1 MGVIKQ
7 QGVVTL
13 QGVITHIGLA
23 TNYGLGKGEDYNESD
38 VIPCTW
44 TISCS
49 GYVKENKA

>member
-23 TNYGLGKGEDYNESD
+23 TNYGLGRGEDYNESD
-38 VIPCTW
+38 VIPCAR
-44 TISCS
+44 TISCD
-49 GYVKENKA
+49 GYVKEND